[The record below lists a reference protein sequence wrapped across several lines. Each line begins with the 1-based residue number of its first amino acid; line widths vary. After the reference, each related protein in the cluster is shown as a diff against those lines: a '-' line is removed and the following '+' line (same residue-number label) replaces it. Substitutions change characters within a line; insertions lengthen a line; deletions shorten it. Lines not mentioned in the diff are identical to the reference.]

1 MAVEQ
6 YDFSGW
12 ATRSGLTCSD
22 GRTICSGAFA
32 HQSGSTVP
40 LVWGHDRNNMSN
52 IIGHATLEDRP
63 EGVYAYCSL
72 NNTEDAKTAR
82 ELVEHK
88 DITQMSIYANKLKQ
102 KNGEVLH
109 GAIREVSLVIA
120 GANPGAVI
128 DVPYMK
134 HEDGSTEYLDE
145 AVIYT
150 PDEYDL
156 ELYHEDSKKKKDPV
170 GGKQDDTSG
179 EEGDTKM
186 TKNTTEDIDIQKVID
201 SFTPEQKIV
210 IGMLIADAEG
220 ENTEADDDEEETKE
234 TKDTKKKGE
243 EEDMKHNVFDN
254 DINTGEYLSHAE
266 QLELEHG
273 IISEARRYGSLKE
286 TVDSYIEDGVLEH
299 EIKNH
304 DGTVQGYGMANVDY
318 LFPDAKAVNN
328 VPGFI
333 QRKNEWVGKVM
344 NSVHNVPFSRI
355 KSLHADITMDEA
367 RARGYL
373 KGNKKI
379 DEVFTLLKR
388 STDPQTIYKKQKL
401 DKDDISDITDFD
413 VVAWLKGEMRMML
426 EEEAAR
432 AMLIGDG
439 RSTAADDHIKH
450 DHIRPIAFDDDLYTI
465 KVDVATKADA
475 TPSAK
480 AKAFIASVIRSRKE
494 YRGAGEPT
502 LFTTE
507 DMLADMLL
515 IEDGIGHLLY
525 SNVEALATQL
535 RVKEIVTVPVMEGL
549 KDSENNPILAVL
561 VNLADYYVGA
571 DKGGKTDLF
580 EDFDIDFNQMK
591 YLIETRMSGALTT
604 PKSAITYRGK
614 TA

>member
-12 ATRSGLTCSD
+12 ATRSGLKCSD

-32 HQSGSTVP
+32 HQSGATVP
-40 LVWGHDRNNMSN
+40 LVWGHERNNMSN

-128 DVPYMK
+128 DVPYIK
-134 HEDGSTEYLDE
+134 HDDGSTEYLDE

-150 PDEYDL
+150 PDEYNL
-156 ELYHEDSKKKKDPV
+156 ELYHYDDSNKKKDDASDGE
-170 GGKQDDTSG
+170 GGKKMKKN
-179 EEGDTKM
+179 EGD
-186 TKNTTEDIDIQKVID
+186 IDVQAVID
-201 SFTPEQKIV
+201 SLDEDQKIV
-210 IGMLIADAEG
+210 IGMMLAEAEG
-220 ENTEADDDEEETKE
+220 KNQDDVDDDDD
-234 TKDTKKKGE
+234 TKDHKKKGKDD
-243 EEDMKHNVFDN
+243 DMKHNVFDN
-254 DINTGEYLSHAE
+254 DSNTGEYLSHAE

-273 IISEARRYGSLKE
+273 IISDAKRYGSLKE
-286 TVDSYIEDGVLEH
+286 MVDSYIEEGVLEH
-299 EIKNH
+299 AVQNA
-304 DGTVQGYGMANVDY
+304 DGSPQTYGMANVNY

-344 NSVHNVPFSRI
+344 SGVHNVPFSRI

-373 KGNKKI
+373 KGKEKVE
-379 DEVFTLLKR
+379 EVFTLLKR

-465 KVDVATKADA
+465 KVDVTTKPDA
-475 TPSAK
+475 TSSAK
-480 AKAFIASVIRSRKE
+480 AKAFIASVIRSRKD

-507 DMLADMLL
+507 DMLADLLL

-525 SNVEALATQL
+525 SNVAALATQL

-549 KDSENNPILAVL
+549 KDKDNNPVLAVL

-604 PKSAITYRGK
+604 PKSAITYRSK